1 MKRQREEEK
10 EEISEREVKKIKL
23 DKKRKRSCLEEE
35 NNYSVKKIKREEII
49 SKRDILLY
57 L

>member
-35 NNYSVKKIKREEII
+35 NNYSVKKIKREII